1 MEKDNQSEDVMSDN
15 AKFLE
20 VQKKKS
26 VRFDQDEDE
35 DPKLKQPKILNQDE
49 KELIINELTKE
60 FVKAK

>member
-1 MEKDNQSEDVMSDN
+1 MSDN
-15 AKFLE
+15 AKLLE

>member
-1 MEKDNQSEDVMSDN
+1 MSDN
-15 AKFLE
+15 AKLLE

-26 VRFDQDEDE
+26 VRFDQDE